1 MKILY
6 LGFNS
11 FKQHKR
17 GVENV
22 IEFQSKAYAFDRIYY
37 LHWGSKTTAYKNNK
51 FACVSIKHCWYWP
64 LMLNLVLIRIKKK
77 NKSIIHS
84 HNPLFSFFSVFKTD
98 ILTVHD
104 GLYYLNK
111 NKKKKFI
118 FLFRIIELLVYFRT
132 SFVHF
137 ISNYTKE
144 QSLFG
149 NRKNFV
155 IIPNTSHFEH
165 LASSFNSNKIT
176 PTKRNVLIV
185 RSIEERARID
195 LILQVAERL
204 REKNYIF
211 TVAGKGPL
219 LDYYQKE
226 IKKRKLK
233 NIEMLGYICDDEL
246 LHLYSNCDIVLM
258 IAEYGEGFGLP
269 IIEGYLFNKPVIASN
284 VCAIPEVIIDNSFL
298 FENKVDDITRKI
310 YFALSQLN
318 QNYKKFYF
326 DKFSNQNIVSQFF
339 QLYESCFTK

>member
-6 LGFNS
+6 LGYNS
-11 FKQHKR
+11 FDQHKR

-22 IEFQSKAYAFDRIYY
+22 IEFQSKACDFERIYY

-51 FACVSIKHCWYWP
+51 FACISIKHCWYWP

-118 FLFRIIELLVYFRT
+118 FLFRIIELLLYFRC
-132 SFVHF
+132 SLVHF

-144 QSLFG
+144 QTLFG
-149 NRKNFV
+149 NRRNFV
-155 IIPNTSHFEH
+155 IIPNTSHFETLVPLYALH
-165 LASSFNSNKIT
+165 QNKLN
-176 PTKRNVLIV
+176 KRSILIV
-185 RSIEERARID
+185 RSIEERARFD
-195 LILQVAERL
+195 LLLQVAEKLRL
-204 REKNYIF
+204 KDYKFR
-211 TVAGKGPL
+211 VAGKGPL
-219 LDYYQKE
+219 LEHYHKAILE
-226 IKKRKLK
+226 RKLK
-233 NIEMLGYICDDEL
+233 NIEMLGYVNDEEL
-246 LHLYSNCDIVLM
+246 LHLYSNCDLVLM

-298 FENKVDDITRKI
+298 FENKVDDIIKKI
-310 YFALSQLN
+310 DFALGQDN
-318 QNYKKFYF
+318 RDYRKFYF
-326 DKFSNQNIVSQFF
+326 EKFGNQKIVSQFF
-339 QLYESCFTK
+339 QLYKLFLTK